1 MKLIERKHYIDW
13 LISWKD
19 KPLIK
24 VISGVRRCGKST
36 LLLLYRNE
44 LIKTGITE
52 NQIISIN
59 LEDLKYDYL
68 KSYIDLNNEI
78 EARLLPNK
86 MNYIFI
92 DEIQNIHSFEKTID
106 SLHLKD
112 NCDIYITGSNAYF
125 LSSELATLLTGR
137 YVQIEMLPL
146 SFSEIY
152 ANEEPSVS
160 KEQLFNEYINF
171 GAFPYV
177 LDLNNNRELIK
188 QYHEGLYSTLF
199 IKDVI
204 QRNGINDIA
213 LLERLTKFL
222 MQNIGSK
229 TSGKKIAD
237 TLKSGGYSGDQKT
250 IDKYLVSLRDS
261 FLFYEAKRFNVK
273 GRQIF
278 TTLSKYYVI
287 DLGLR
292 NSLVQQSQKDFGYI
306 LENLVYLE
314 LKRRGFSVYVGQ
326 IDSEYEIDF
335 VCVRGEEI
343 QYYQVSA
350 TTLDEDTLN
359 RELYPFTRVK
369 DNYPKY
375 LLTLDTIQKE
385 VNYDGVQK
393 YNLIDWLLKP

>member
-1 MKLIERKHYIDW
+1 MKLINRKEYIEW
-13 LISWKD
+13 IYNWKD

-36 LLLLYRNE
+36 LLLLFKNE
-44 LIKTGITE
+44 LIKSGIKE
-52 NQIISIN
+52 HQIISIN
-59 LEDLKYDYL
+59 LEDLKFDNIKNY
-68 KSYIDLNNEI
+68 SDLYKEI
-78 EARLLPNK
+78 ESRLIHDE

-92 DEIQNIHSFEKTID
+92 DEIQNVESFEKTVD
-106 SLHLKD
+106 SLHLRE

-137 YVQIEMLPL
+137 YVQLEMLPL
-146 SFSEIY
+146 SFSEFYLNSDQKI
-152 ANEEPSVS
+152 S
-160 KEQLFNEYINF
+160 KEDAFNLYLEN

-177 LDLNNNRELIK
+177 LDLKSDKRLIQ
-188 QYHEGLYSTLF
+188 QYHEGLYNTLF

-229 TSGKKIAD
+229 TSGKKISD
-237 TLKSGGYSGDQKT
+237 TLKSSGLTGDQKT
-250 IDKYLVSLRDS
+250 IDKYLQSLKES
-261 FLFYEAKRFNVK
+261 FLFYEAKRYNVK

-278 TTLSKYYVI
+278 TTLSKYYIV
-287 DLGLR
+287 DLGLK
-292 NSLVQQSQKDFGYI
+292 NSLVQQSQKDFGHM

-314 LKRRGFSVYVGQ
+314 LRRRGFNVYVGQ
-326 IDSEYEIDF
+326 LESDLEIDF
-335 VCVRGEEI
+335 VCIRGNET

-359 RELYPFTRVK
+359 RELLPFTKVK
-369 DNYPKY
+369 DNYSKY
-375 LLTLDTIQKE
+375 LLTLDNIQRE
-385 VNYDGVQK
+385 VNYDGIQK
-393 YNLIDWLLKP
+393 MNLIDWLLDN

>member
-1 MKLIERKHYIDW
+1 MKLINRKEYIEW
-13 LISWKD
+13 IYNWKD

-36 LLLLYRNE
+36 LLLLFKNE
-44 LIKTGITE
+44 LIKSGIKE
-52 NQIISIN
+52 HQIISIN
-59 LEDLKYDYL
+59 LEDLKFDNIKNY
-68 KSYIDLNNEI
+68 SDLYKEI
-78 EARLLPNK
+78 ESRLIHDE

-92 DEIQNIHSFEKTID
+92 DEIQNVESFEKTVD
-106 SLHLKD
+106 SLHLRE

-137 YVQIEMLPL
+137 YVQLEMLPL
-146 SFSEIY
+146 SFSEFYLNSDQKI
-152 ANEEPSVS
+152 S
-160 KEQLFNEYINF
+160 KEDAFNLYLEN

-177 LDLNNNRELIK
+177 LDLKSDKRLIQ
-188 QYHEGLYSTLF
+188 QYHEGLYNTLF

-229 TSGKKIAD
+229 TSGKKISD
-237 TLKSGGYSGDQKT
+237 TLKSSGLTGDQKT
-250 IDKYLVSLRDS
+250 IDKYLQSLKES

-278 TTLSKYYVI
+278 TTLSKYYIV
-287 DLGLR
+287 DLGLK
-292 NSLVQQSQKDFGYI
+292 NSLVQQSQKDFGHM

-314 LKRRGFSVYVGQ
+314 LRRRGFNVYVGQ
-326 IDSEYEIDF
+326 LESDLEIDF
-335 VCVRGEEI
+335 VCIRGNET

-359 RELYPFTRVK
+359 RELLPFTKVK
-369 DNYPKY
+369 DNYSKY
-375 LLTLDTIQKE
+375 LLTLDNIQRE
-385 VNYDGVQK
+385 VNYDGIQK
-393 YNLIDWLLKP
+393 MNLIDWLLDN

>member
-1 MKLIERKHYIDW
+1 MKLINRKEYIEW
-13 LISWKD
+13 IYNWKD

-36 LLLLYRNE
+36 LLLLFKNE
-44 LIKTGITE
+44 LIKSGIKE
-52 NQIISIN
+52 HQIISIN
-59 LEDLKYDYL
+59 LEDLKFDNIKNY
-68 KSYIDLNNEI
+68 SDLYKEI
-78 EARLLPNK
+78 ESRLIHDE

-92 DEIQNIHSFEKTID
+92 DEIQNVESFEKTVD
-106 SLHLKD
+106 SLHLRE

-137 YVQIEMLPL
+137 YVQLEMLPL
-146 SFSEIY
+146 SFSEFYLNSDQKI
-152 ANEEPSVS
+152 S
-160 KEQLFNEYINF
+160 KEDAFNLYLEN

-177 LDLNNNRELIK
+177 LDLKSDKRLIQ
-188 QYHEGLYSTLF
+188 QYHEGLYNTLF

-229 TSGKKIAD
+229 TSGKKISD
-237 TLKSGGYSGDQKT
+237 TLKSSGLTGDQKT
-250 IDKYLVSLRDS
+250 IDKYLQSLKES

-278 TTLSKYYVI
+278 TTLSKYYIV
-287 DLGLR
+287 DLGLK
-292 NSLVQQSQKDFGYI
+292 NSLVQQSQKDFGRM

-314 LKRRGFSVYVGQ
+314 LRRRGFNVYVGQ
-326 IDSEYEIDF
+326 LESDLEIDF
-335 VCVRGEEI
+335 VCIRGNET

-359 RELYPFTRVK
+359 RELLPFTKVK
-369 DNYPKY
+369 DNYSKY
-375 LLTLDTIQKE
+375 LLTLDNIQRE
-385 VNYDGVQK
+385 VNYDGIQK
-393 YNLIDWLLKP
+393 MNLIDWLLDN

>member
-1 MKLIERKHYIDW
+1 MKLINRKEYIEW
-13 LISWKD
+13 IYNWKD

-36 LLLLYRNE
+36 LLLLFKNE
-44 LIKTGITE
+44 LIKSGIKE
-52 NQIISIN
+52 HQIISIN
-59 LEDLKYDYL
+59 LEDLKFDYI
-68 KSYIDLNNEI
+68 KNYSDLYKEI
-78 EARLLPNK
+78 ESRIIPDEK
-86 MNYIFI
+86 NYIFI
-92 DEIQNIHSFEKTID
+92 DEIQNVESFEKTVD
-106 SLHLKD
+106 SLHLRV

-137 YVQIEMLPL
+137 YVQLEMLPL
-146 SFSEIY
+146 SFSEFYLNSDQKI
-152 ANEEPSVS
+152 S
-160 KEQLFNEYINF
+160 KEDAFNLYLEN

-177 LDLNNNRELIK
+177 LDLKSDKRLIQ
-188 QYHEGLYSTLF
+188 QYHEGLYNTVF

-229 TSGKKIAD
+229 TSGKKISD
-237 TLKSGGYSGDQKT
+237 TLKSGGLTGDQKT
-250 IDKYLVSLRDS
+250 IDKYLQSLKES

-278 TTLSKYYVI
+278 TTLSKYYIV
-287 DLGLR
+287 DLGLK
-292 NSLVQQSQKDFGYI
+292 NSLVQQSQKDFGHM

-314 LKRRGFSVYVGQ
+314 LRRRGFNVYVGQ
-326 IDSEYEIDF
+326 LESDLEIDF
-335 VCVRGEEI
+335 VCIRGNET

-359 RELYPFTRVK
+359 RELFPFTKVK
-369 DNYPKY
+369 DNYSKY
-375 LLTLDTIQKE
+375 LLTLDNIQRE
-385 VNYDGVQK
+385 VNYDGIQK
-393 YNLIDWLLKP
+393 MNLIDWLLDN

>member
-1 MKLIERKHYIDW
+1 MKLIQRKKYIDW
-13 LISWKD
+13 LNDWKD
-19 KPLIK
+19 KPIIK
-24 VISGVRRCGKST
+24 VVSGVRRCGKST
-36 LLLLYRNE
+36 LLLLFKND
-44 LIKTGITE
+44 LIKSGVSE
-52 NQIISIN
+52 NQILSIN
-59 LEDLKYDYL
+59 LEDLKYDHL
-68 KSYIDLNNEI
+68 KSYLDLNKEI
-78 EARLLPNK
+78 ESRLLPDK
-86 MNYIFI
+86 KNYIFI
-92 DEIQNIHSFEKTID
+92 DEIQNIDSFEKTID
-106 SLHLKD
+106 SLHLKE

-152 ANEEPSVS
+152 TNEESSVS
-160 KEQLFNEYINF
+160 KEELFNQYINN

-177 LDLNNNRELIK
+177 LDLNNNRKLIQ

-204 QRNGINDIA
+204 QRNGIYDIA

-237 TLKSGGYSGDQKT
+237 TLKSGGFSGDQKT
-250 IDKYLVSLRDS
+250 IDKYLVSLRES
-261 FLFYEAKRFNVK
+261 FLFYEVKRFNVK

-278 TTLSKYYVI
+278 TTLSKFYIV

-326 IDSEYEIDF
+326 IDSEHEIDF
-335 VCVRGEEI
+335 ICVRGEEV

-375 LLTLDTIQKE
+375 LLTLDTIQRE
-385 VNYDGVQK
+385 ANYEGVHK
-393 YNLIDWLLKP
+393 LNLIDWLLNT

>member
-1 MKLIERKHYIDW
+1 MKLINRKEYIEW
-13 LISWKD
+13 IYSWKD

-36 LLLLYRNE
+36 LLLLFKNE
-44 LIKTGITE
+44 LIKSGIKE
-52 NQIISIN
+52 HQIISIN
-59 LEDLKYDYL
+59 LEDLKFDNIKNY
-68 KSYIDLNNEI
+68 SDLYKEI
-78 EARLLPNK
+78 ESRLIHDE

-92 DEIQNIHSFEKTID
+92 DEIQNVESFEKTVD
-106 SLHLKD
+106 SLHLRE

-137 YVQIEMLPL
+137 YVQLEMLPL
-146 SFSEIY
+146 SFSEFYLNSDQKI
-152 ANEEPSVS
+152 S
-160 KEQLFNEYINF
+160 KEDAFNLYLEN

-177 LDLNNNRELIK
+177 LDLKSDKRLIQ
-188 QYHEGLYSTLF
+188 QYHEGLYNTLF

-229 TSGKKIAD
+229 TSGKKISD
-237 TLKSGGYSGDQKT
+237 TLKSSGLTGDQKT
-250 IDKYLVSLRDS
+250 IDKYLQSLKES

-278 TTLSKYYVI
+278 TTLSKYYIV
-287 DLGLR
+287 DLGLK
-292 NSLVQQSQKDFGYI
+292 NSLVQQSQKDFGHM

-314 LKRRGFSVYVGQ
+314 LRRRGFNVYVGQ
-326 IDSEYEIDF
+326 LESDLEIDF
-335 VCVRGEEI
+335 VCIRGNET

-359 RELYPFTRVK
+359 RELLPFTKVK
-369 DNYPKY
+369 DNYSKY
-375 LLTLDTIQKE
+375 LLTLDNIQRE
-385 VNYDGVQK
+385 VNYDGIQK
-393 YNLIDWLLKP
+393 MNLIDWLLDN

>member
-1 MKLIERKHYIDW
+1 MKLINRKEYIEW
-13 LISWKD
+13 IYNWKD

-36 LLLLYRNE
+36 LLLLFKNE
-44 LIKTGITE
+44 LIKSGIKE
-52 NQIISIN
+52 HQIISIN
-59 LEDLKYDYL
+59 LEDLKFDNIKNY
-68 KSYIDLNNEI
+68 SDLYKEI
-78 EARLLPNK
+78 ESRLIHDE

-92 DEIQNIHSFEKTID
+92 DEIQNVESFEKTVD
-106 SLHLKD
+106 SLHLRE
-112 NCDIYITGSNAYF
+112 NCDIYITCSNAYF

-137 YVQIEMLPL
+137 YVQLEMLPL
-146 SFSEIY
+146 SFSEFYLNSDQKI
-152 ANEEPSVS
+152 S
-160 KEQLFNEYINF
+160 KEDAFNLYLEN

-177 LDLNNNRELIK
+177 LDLKSDKRLIQ
-188 QYHEGLYSTLF
+188 QYHEGLYNTLF

-229 TSGKKIAD
+229 TSGKKISD
-237 TLKSGGYSGDQKT
+237 TLKSSGLTGDQKT
-250 IDKYLVSLRDS
+250 IDKYLQSLKES

-278 TTLSKYYVI
+278 TTLSKYYIV
-287 DLGLR
+287 DLGLK
-292 NSLVQQSQKDFGYI
+292 NSLVQQSQKDFGHM

-314 LKRRGFSVYVGQ
+314 LRRRGFNVYVGQ
-326 IDSEYEIDF
+326 LESDLEIDF
-335 VCVRGEEI
+335 VCIRGNET

-359 RELYPFTRVK
+359 RELLPFTKVK
-369 DNYPKY
+369 DNYSKY
-375 LLTLDTIQKE
+375 LLTLDNIQRE
-385 VNYDGVQK
+385 VNYDGIQK
-393 YNLIDWLLKP
+393 MNLIDWLLDN